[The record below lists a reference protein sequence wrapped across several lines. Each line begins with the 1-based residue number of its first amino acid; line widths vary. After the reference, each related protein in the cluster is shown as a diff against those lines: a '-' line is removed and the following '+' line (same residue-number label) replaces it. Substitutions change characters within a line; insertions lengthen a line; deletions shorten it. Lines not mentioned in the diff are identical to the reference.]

1 MKRLFHVSVLLILIA
16 TTVSAHEWTLQ
27 ECINHA
33 LQYNTDLRKTV
44 ISKLSSQE
52 DVLQSK
58 ADLLPSLTA
67 TTSQNVTYRPW
78 TQSGSST
85 VANGYA
91 VSSVDKVYYN
101 GSYGINA
108 NWTLWNGNKNRNT
121 VKLNK
126 LKEQAAEL
134 DSAETANML
143 QEQIAQLYVQILY
156 SKEAIKVTRESLTK
170 SQKNEERGKTM
181 YEVGSMSKADLAQ
194 LTSQRAEDEYNVV
207 AAESNLRNYKRQLKE
222 ILQITDNEPFDVA
235 DLAASDEMALRAI
248 PNMETVYSEA
258 LATRPEIK
266 STQLAIDISNMNVK
280 IAKAG
285 RMPTIGLNAS
295 AITNTTSM
303 NSEAWGNQMKN
314 NFNLGAGLS
323 VSIPILDNRSTK
335 TAVRKAMLQKQDYLL
350 DMEKQRTSLYSDIEN
365 FWINA
370 TNNQNKF
377 KAAKVSTQSYKES
390 YDLLSEQFD
399 LGLKNI
405 VELMTGKYNLLN
417 AQQNELQSKYL
428 TIYNI
433 YMLEFYRNGELEI
446 KN

>member
-143 QEQIAQLYVQILY
+143 
-156 SKEAIKVTRESLTK
+156 
-170 SQKNEERGKTM
+170 
-181 YEVGSMSKADLAQ
+181 
-194 LTSQRAEDEYNVV
+194 
-207 AAESNLRNYKRQLKE
+207 
-222 ILQITDNEPFDVA
+222 
-235 DLAASDEMALRAI
+235 
-248 PNMETVYSEA
+248 
-258 LATRPEIK
+258 
-266 STQLAIDISNMNVK
+266 
-280 IAKAG
+280 
-285 RMPTIGLNAS
+285 
-295 AITNTTSM
+295 
-303 NSEAWGNQMKN
+303 
-314 NFNLGAGLS
+314 
-323 VSIPILDNRSTK
+323 
-335 TAVRKAMLQKQDYLL
+335 
-350 DMEKQRTSLYSDIEN
+350 
-365 FWINA
+365 
-370 TNNQNKF
+370 
-377 KAAKVSTQSYKES
+377 
-390 YDLLSEQFD
+390 
-399 LGLKNI
+399 
-405 VELMTGKYNLLN
+405 
-417 AQQNELQSKYL
+417 
-428 TIYNI
+428 
-433 YMLEFYRNGELEI
+433 
-446 KN
+446 